1 VYDYMAQVKMG
12 DSLDTRAA
20 EIATIVNE
28 FWSALKEKMPQAF
41 DEPNN
46 YALFKSNGVGPMHL
60 VLRDLMFKMHGA
72 HRKWVKGEFLIMMEN
87 SDLLSSEEFWDLDNE
102 DGARNYSGKAGWS
115 DLAKRIIRDISEG
128 ALAPYQPTRG
138 WDGPR
143 ASAQGPTGGIT
154 RGARTHLRVTLNDG
168 TVIEEHQAALTFA
181 TVLCQLGLSRVE
193 ALGITV
199 RNLPLVADFK
209 SDEYGQTKM
218 DGKYICTHSST
229 KEKKETLELI
239 GKKLGTPLK
248 VEIIENE

>member
-1 VYDYMAQVKMG
+1 VKMG
-12 DSLDTRAA
+12 DSLDTRAE
-20 EIATIVNE
+20 EIGAIVNE
-28 FWSALKEKMPQAF
+28 FWSALKEKMPDAF
-41 DEPNN
+41 GEPNK
-46 YALFKSNGVGPMHL
+46 YALFKSNGVGPVHL

-72 HRKWVKGEFLIMMEN
+72 HRKWIKSEFLIMTEG
-87 SDLLSSEEFWDLDNE
+87 SDLLGNCEFWDLDNE

-128 ALAPYQPTRG
+128 ALPPYEPARG

-143 ASAQGPTGGIT
+143 AASAQGTALGIT
-154 RGARTHLRVTLNDG
+154 RGARTHLRVTLDGG
-168 TVIEEHQAALTFA
+168 TVIEEHQAAHTFA
-181 TVLCQLGLSRVE
+181 TVLGRLGLSKVE

-199 RNLPLVADFK
+199 RNLPLVGDLK
-209 SDEYGQTKM
+209 STEYGQTEM

-248 VEIIENE
+248 VEIIGNE